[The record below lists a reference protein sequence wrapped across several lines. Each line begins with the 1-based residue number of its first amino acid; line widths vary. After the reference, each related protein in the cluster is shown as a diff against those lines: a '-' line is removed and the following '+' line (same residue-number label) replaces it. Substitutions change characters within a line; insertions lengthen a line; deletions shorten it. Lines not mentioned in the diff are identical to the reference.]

1 MSSSVQVHRYAVTDF
16 NKIKNDGFSYA
27 ISDATMSI
35 IQKIAEQVGAPEY
48 IKTPQ
53 FEKRIPVLGN
63 NNNVSSSATTTTTST
78 TTSAPVSLR
87 PNGGGQNR
95 TNSSSKKQI
104 TDEDWD
110 SLRKYQAT
118 VLLKKKGIE
127 NSIDLIRKH
136 LNKITDKT
144 YETLKTSIIDEL
156 NSITRDSVLETAELN
171 EEMTKVGKVFFT
183 IASGNGFFSQLYAQ
197 LYFELMEM
205 PPFAFLKE
213 VFSVN
218 FQTVNSLF
226 NDFAYCA
233 PNDNYD
239 LFCENNKVNEKR
251 RALSSFYVNLMHL
264 KVIGVE
270 DIVELINLLYESLMK
285 YVKSSSNNKNIVDE
299 ISEVLSIFI
308 LNGRKSFSEEILNDL
323 EMKIRRVAEMNLK
336 NTTDFPS
343 ITNKTIFKHMDMVE
357 KLYPTN
363 S

>member
-1 MSSSVQVHRYAVTDF
+1 MSSSVQVQRYAVTDF

-53 FEKRIPVLGN
+53 FEKRIPVIGTP
-63 NNNVSSSATTTTTST
+63 SSTTTST
-78 TTSAPVSLR
+78 STSAHISLR
-87 PNGGGQNR
+87 PNAGGLHSSQNR
-95 TNSSSKKQI
+95 TNSNSSVKKQI

-205 PPFAFLKE
+205 PPFSFLKE

-218 FQTVNSLF
+218 FKTVNSLF

-264 KVIGVE
+264 KVIGVD

-285 YVKSSSNNKNIVDE
+285 YVRSSSNNKNIVDE